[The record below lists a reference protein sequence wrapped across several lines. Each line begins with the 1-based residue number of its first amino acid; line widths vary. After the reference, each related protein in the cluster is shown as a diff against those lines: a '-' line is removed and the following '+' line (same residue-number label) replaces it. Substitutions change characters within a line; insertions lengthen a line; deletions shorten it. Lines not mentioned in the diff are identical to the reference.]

1 MLSNPFLFIY
11 SIGPNQGGSFTVE
24 VLFAGRK
31 LIFSIPPLEWCI
43 NKIKAKY
50 GYFQAKTN

>member
-11 SIGPNQGGSFTVE
+11 SISPNQGGSFTVE